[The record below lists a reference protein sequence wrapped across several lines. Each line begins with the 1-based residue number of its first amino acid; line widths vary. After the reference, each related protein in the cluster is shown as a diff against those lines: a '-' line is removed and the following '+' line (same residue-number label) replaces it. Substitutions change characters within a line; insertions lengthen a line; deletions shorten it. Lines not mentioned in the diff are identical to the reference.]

1 MAKDTFDQLFLNSKV
16 EKLRKVTKLAI
27 KCFMNSLL
35 LKMEKTL
42 PVYRNFM
49 SSLKLGKSNKYFERY
64 DNYIKTTCIDIS

>member
-1 MAKDTFDQLFLNSKV
+1 MLNSKV

-35 LKMEKTL
+35 LKVEKAL

-49 SSLKLGKSNKYFERY
+49 SSLKLGKSNKYLK
-64 DNYIKTTCIDIS
+64 I